1 MVPNLWGYQLSDLI
15 DAYLD
20 GTLTPEQGGILQVL
34 VRAHPKAWATLRCR
48 SSRWRA
54 SAVDPVRFPG
64 SKWSGGFDEG
74 GATHVCWDRREGLH
88 FPLELF

>member
-1 MVPNLWGYQLSDLI
+1 MVPHLLEYQLSDLI

-20 GTLTPEQGGILQVL
+20 ATLTPEQGEVLQVL
-34 VRAHPKAWATLRCR
+34 VRAHPKAWVTQRCR
-48 SSRWRA
+48 SPRWPA

-74 GATHVCWDRREGLH
+74 GGTHVCRDRREGLH